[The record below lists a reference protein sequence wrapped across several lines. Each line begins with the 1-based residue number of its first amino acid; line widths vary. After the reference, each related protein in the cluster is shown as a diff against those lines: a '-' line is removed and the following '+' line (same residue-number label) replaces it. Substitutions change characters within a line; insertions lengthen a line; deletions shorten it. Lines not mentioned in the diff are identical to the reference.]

1 MLSKSAQHISKIHR
15 SRKLPSKVG
24 YMDSILW
31 ENSWWFKQSKA
42 ACQKTH
48 THNRETWVNKTKVPS
63 HYATKESSSLS
74 FDSCSWAAFTS
85 CADASVAFFTF
96 SLRTPIRPSALVH
109 RATKDWEQL
118 RHSFWYDGTLFAF
131 FLRQCCLAFS
141 RKSDNQSVCHL
152 SQLKPEARI
161 PKNVIQPA
169 IKKTI
174 QPRVLIIR
182 VRLLKSFSKDSKSI
196 FWRYFILIR
205 NLTDFEIQHSS
216 TPD

>member
-1 MLSKSAQHISKIHR
+1 MGYWSVC
-15 SRKLPSKVG
+15 LPSHWAQLPWVG
-24 YMDSILW
+24 CGEMCCQSLLNTFPKSTGQESYFQRWGTWTPFFGRTVDGS
-31 ENSWWFKQSKA
+31 NNPKQHAK
-42 ACQKTH
+42 KTY

-63 HYATKESSSLS
+63 HYATQESSSLS

-109 RATKDWEQL
+109 HATKDWEQL

-152 SQLKPEARI
+152 SQLKQEARI

-169 IKKTI
+169 IKK
-174 QPRVLIIR
+174 
-182 VRLLKSFSKDSKSI
+182 D
-196 FWRYFILIR
+196 
-205 NLTDFEIQHSS
+205 
-216 TPD
+216 

>member
-1 MLSKSAQHISKIHR
+1 
-15 SRKLPSKVG
+15 
-24 YMDSILW
+24 MDSILW

-42 ACQKTH
+42 ACPKTH
-48 THNRETWVNKTKVPS
+48 THNWETWVNKTKVPS

-96 SLRTPIRPSALVH
+96 SLRTPIRPSLVH

-131 FLRQCCLAFS
+131 FLRQCCLAFI

-152 SQLKPEARI
+152 SQLKQEAAI
-161 PKNVIQPA
+161 PKNVIQPPSNKNA
-169 IKKTI
+169 FTLGCFFK
-174 QPRVLIIR
+174 IR
-182 VRLLKSFSKDSKSI
+182 ARLFIFLRLRFWFLGKASKSI
-196 FWRYFILIR
+196 FLALISVLIFKKYER
-205 NLTDFEIQHSS
+205 FCLRKFSS
-216 TPD
+216 SLR